1 MFSKTKKMRWG
12 NLKSSAT
19 NFRLGIVVGLGYN
32 GARSMEMRNAGPCCW
47 FESVGRSSTEP
58 HPPSNPVYH
67 TFVMHRM

>member
-1 MFSKTKKMRWG
+1 MFSKIRWG

-19 NFRLGIVVGLGYN
+19 NFRLGIVVGLGYD

-47 FESVGRSSTEP
+47 FESVGRSSTAAP
-58 HPPSNPVYH
+58 TLPTYH